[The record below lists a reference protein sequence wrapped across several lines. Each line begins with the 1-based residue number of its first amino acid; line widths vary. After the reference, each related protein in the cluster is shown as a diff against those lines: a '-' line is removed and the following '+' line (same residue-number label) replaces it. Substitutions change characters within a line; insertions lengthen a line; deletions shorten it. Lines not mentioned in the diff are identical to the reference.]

1 MKIEEQ
7 RQLEIEEA
15 ERQRLKLLE
24 KMVAQEL
31 RGKLMEILGQRA
43 QVSDVRSKDIIEG
56 EKIDLEVR
64 EMEEVMRNMEKPEIE
79 VADVEMEESKEVD
92 VSEIDV
98 EMLSENA

>member
-1 MKIEEQ
+1 
-7 RQLEIEEA
+7 
-15 ERQRLKLLE
+15 
-24 KMVAQEL
+24 
-31 RGKLMEILGQRA
+31 MEILGQRA

>member
-7 RQLEIEEA
+7 RQLEIEEG

-24 KMVAQEL
+24 KMVAEEL